1 MSKRFRPIFGIGS
14 KTEETFKD
22 DTKRI
27 LEEKRSLEEKL
38 KRLQADLEALKEEN
52 ASLKEDL
59 AKARQDLESKEAEV
73 QKLKDE
79 LSKRETVEKIVQE
92 LSRSLDE
99 ILKKAKEVLRED
111 FVRLTKEV
119 IREFLMTDVIPKE
132 MVVTTILEEVF
143 GRVADLRGRIT
154 VYLSPKDVDRAFDT
168 LGEIRDKLG
177 DRVEIEVSSDPTLL
191 EGEVKIETPKFVI
204 ERKHEEILEEIFR
217 EVIRRALERDKDIRE
232 GGQG

>member
-14 KTEETFKD
+14 KTEEAFKD

-27 LEEKRSLEEKL
+27 LEEKRSLEERL
-38 KRLQADLEALKEEN
+38 KRLQADMEALKEEN
-52 ASLKEDL
+52 TSLKEDL

-99 ILKKAKEVLRED
+99 ILKKAKEDLRED